1 MLESIVETWRTTS
14 LHFFVFLRHHC
25 NNMRKRLWL
34 IWSLFFA
41 VILAQAQ
48 NDTVLFSAQ
57 GGFYDNVFALRLSNT
72 NPQYHI
78 RYTTNGN
85 NPTAQSPRYE
95 GAMTLNA
102 SMFSK
107 SNIYTINNTIPSQFY
122 LPNDVKRGIV
132 IRAAV
137 FDENDSCVSWVVSNS
152 YFIRSLGCDLHGL
165 PVLSIMADSLSLFDY
180 ETGNFVPGINYD
192 PADST
197 HTGNYKMRGDE
208 WERQINME
216 FYEPDNTGINQ
227 LCGMRTHG
235 NASRWFQQKGMK
247 LFAREEYG
255 KKHFLFRFFKDSP
268 IVKYKNFCL
277 HPYRCSNWLQMG
289 GTDYL
294 SQKVAGKLN
303 IDALSVRQIV
313 LFINGEYWGIYTM
326 EESADEHYLKEHYN
340 ADLDSI
346 AIVKYWGLP
355 NYGDINEWRSFYSFM
370 SHADLTQPED
380 SAYAYDH
387 MDVPSFIDYILLETF
402 TANLDWVNNNVKIG
416 QLAPGKP
423 FRMMFYDG
431 DGCFSRVDYQALDH
445 ALQQEGNSMVMNR
458 FLENKG
464 FRFQFC
470 KRYNEL
476 SQTSF
481 GYDFM
486 KSVLDEYRQL
496 VEGEVEDQYNRFHF
510 PWSMN
515 RWFTDMEKADEFMR
529 QRHEYF
535 REEIKDYLAVWEST
549 SVAVSCY
556 PNPFTDE
563 IRLRYQS
570 NNYKGEEVAI
580 YDVMGRK
587 VFSGTCS
594 GNDNGNEIIFKP
606 HLPAGVYVLK
616 VGSYAQRIVRY

>member
-1 MLESIVETWRTTS
+1 M
-14 LHFFVFLRHHC
+14 
-25 NNMRKRLWL
+25 

-137 FDENDSCVSWVVSNS
+137 FDENDSCVSLVVSNS

-294 SQKVAGKLN
+294 SQTVAGKLN

-380 SAYAYDH
+380 SAYAYEH

-476 SQTSF
+476 SQTYF

-535 REEIKDYLAVWEST
+535 REEIKDYLAVGEST

-570 NNYKGEEVAI
+570 NGFKGEEVAI
-580 YDVMGRK
+580 YDIMGRK
-587 VFSGTCS
+587 VFSEICNVDS
-594 GNDNGNEIIFKP
+594 GDRIILKP
-606 HLPAGVYVLK
+606 HLSSGVYMLR
-616 VGSYAQRIVRY
+616 VGSHTERIVRY

>member
-1 MLESIVETWRTTS
+1 
-14 LHFFVFLRHHC
+14 
-25 NNMRKRLWL
+25 MRKRLWL

-85 NPTAQSPRYE
+85 SPTAQSPRYE

-137 FDENDSCVSWVVSNS
+137 FDENDSCVSLIVSNS

-346 AIVKYWGLP
+346 AIIKYWGLP

-380 SAYAYDH
+380 SAYAYEH

-476 SQTSF
+476 SQTYF

-535 REEIKDYLAVWEST
+535 REEIKDYLSVWEST

-570 NNYKGEEVAI
+570 NNFKGEEVAI

-606 HLPAGVYVLK
+606 NLPAGVYVLK

>member
-1 MLESIVETWRTTS
+1 MRILRTLVLFWCMLVTLSGT
-14 LHFFVFLRHHC
+14 
-25 NNMRKRLWL
+25 
-34 IWSLFFA
+34 
-41 VILAQAQ
+41 AQ
-48 NDTVLFSAQ
+48 NDTVLFSVQ
-57 GGFYDNVFALRLSNT
+57 GGFYNDVLALRLSHT
-72 NPQYHI
+72 NQQNHI

-85 NPTAQSPRYE
+85 CPTAASPRYE
-95 GAMTLNA
+95 GPMTLNA

-122 LPNDVKRGIV
+122 LPNGIKRGIV

-137 FDENDSCVSWVVSNS
+137 FDQNDNCVSQVVSNS
-152 YFIRSLGCDLHGL
+152 YFIRSLGCDMHGL

-180 ETGNFVPGINYD
+180 ETGIFVPGINYD

-197 HTGNYKMRGDE
+197 HTGNFKMRGDE

-216 FYEPDNTGINQ
+216 FYEHDNTGINQ

-235 NASRWFQQKGMK
+235 NASRWFQQKGLK

-268 IVKYKNFCL
+268 VVKYKNFCL

-303 IDALSVRQIV
+303 IDALSVRQVV
-313 LFINGEYWGIYTM
+313 LFVNGEYWGIYTL
-326 EESADEHYLKEHYN
+326 EEAADEHYLKEHYN

-346 AIVKYWGLP
+346 AIVKYWGVP

-370 SHADLTQPED
+370 SNADLTQPED
-380 SAYAYDH
+380 SAYAYEH
-387 MDVPSFIDYILLETF
+387 MDVPCFIDYILLETF
-402 TANLDWVNNNVKIG
+402 TANLDWPGNNVKIG
-416 QLAPGKP
+416 QLAPGRP

-431 DGCFSRVDYQALDH
+431 DGCFSRVEYQALDH
-445 ALQQEGNSMVMNR
+445 ALHSGGNSVILSR
-458 FLENKG
+458 FLENKE
-464 FRFQFC
+464 FRFQLC

-476 SQTSF
+476 SHTYF

-486 KSVLDEYRQL
+486 KSVLEEYRQL
-496 VEGEVEDQYNRFHF
+496 VEGEVEDQYNRFRF
-510 PWSMN
+510 PKNMN

-535 REEIKDYLAVWEST
+535 REEIKDYLAVGESA

-556 PNPFTDE
+556 PNPFTNE

-570 NNYKGEEVAI
+570 NDFKGEEVAI
-580 YDVMGRK
+580 YDVLGRK
-587 VFSGTCS
+587 VFSETC
-594 GNDNGNEIIFKP
+594 NADEITLKP
-606 HLPAGVYVLK
+606 DLPAGVYVLK
-616 VGSYAQRIVRY
+616 VGTMTQRIVKY